1 MQSTSRTNCHLRL
14 VYGPHEPPKT
24 IAEFRVF
31 GLPAPQGSKRHV
43 GRGIMVE
50 SSQKVRPWRNDV
62 IAASQ
67 LSYKGEPLRFPVA
80 IELTF
85 YFPRPK
91 SHFRT
96 GKYAG
101 ILKANAPTWT
111 TSNLD
116 GDLDKLCRATLD
128 GLSHKSGGMILIDDS
143 ICARLTA
150 EKRYV
155 INTAP
160 GCLVR
165 VVELA

>member
-1 MQSTSRTNCHLRL
+1 MQSNSTTVSHLSL
-14 VYGPHEPPKT
+14 VHPDDEDARK
-24 IAEFRVF
+24 IIEFRVF
-31 GLPAPQGSKRHV
+31 GLPAPQGSKRYV

-50 SSQKVRPWRNDV
+50 SSKKVRPWRNDV

-67 LSYKGEPLRFPVA
+67 LSYKQEPLHCPVA

-85 YFPRPK
+85 FFPRPK

-101 ILKANAPTWT
+101 MLKENAPLWT
-111 TSNLD
+111 TSNAD
-116 GDLDKLCRATLD
+116 GDIDKLSRATLD
-128 GLSHKSGGMILIDDS
+128 SLSQKSGGIILIDDS

-155 INTAP
+155 LQEPP

>member
-1 MQSTSRTNCHLRL
+1 MQSTSRTNGHLSL
-14 VYGPHEPPKT
+14 VQTGEEDGRKV
-24 IAEFRVF
+24 IEFRVF

-50 SSQKVRPWRNDV
+50 SSKKVRPWRNDV

-67 LSYKGEPLRFPVA
+67 LSYKQEPLTCPVA
-80 IELTF
+80 IELSF

-91 SHFRT
+91 NHFRT
-96 GKYAG
+96 GKFAG
-101 ILKANAPTWT
+101 MLKENAPLWT
-111 TSNLD
+111 TSNSG

-155 INTAP
+155 LDTPP

>member
-1 MQSTSRTNCHLRL
+1 
-14 VYGPHEPPKT
+14 
-24 IAEFRVF
+24 
-31 GLPAPQGSKRHV
+31 
-43 GRGIMVE
+43 MVE
-50 SSQKVRPWRNDV
+50 ASKKVRPWRTDV

-67 LSYKGEPLRFPVA
+67 LSYKDVPLCRPVA

-96 GKYAG
+96 GKFAG
-101 ILKANAPTWT
+101 MLKENAPLWT
-111 TSNLD
+111 TSNAD

-128 GLSHKSGGMILIDDS
+128 GLSHKTGGMILIDDS

-155 INTAP
+155 LNTPP

>member
-1 MQSTSRTNCHLRL
+1 
-14 VYGPHEPPKT
+14 
-24 IAEFRVF
+24 
-31 GLPAPQGSKRHV
+31 
-43 GRGIMVE
+43 MVE
-50 SSQKVRPWRNDV
+50 ASQRVRPWRNDV

-67 LSYKGEPLRFPVA
+67 LSYKGEPLRCPVA

-96 GKYAG
+96 GKFAG
-101 ILKANAPTWT
+101 MLKENAPLWT

-128 GLSHKSGGMILIDDS
+128 GLSHKTGGMILIDDS

-155 INTAP
+155 LNTAP

>member
-1 MQSTSRTNCHLRL
+1 MQSNSTAVSHLSL
-14 VYGPHEPPKT
+14 VHPGDEDAKK
-24 IAEFRVF
+24 IIEFRVF
-31 GLPAPQGSKRHV
+31 GLPAPQGSKRYV

-50 SSQKVRPWRNDV
+50 SSKKVRPWRNDV

-67 LSYKGEPLRFPVA
+67 LSYKQEPLHCPVA

-85 YFPRPK
+85 FFPRPK

-101 ILKANAPTWT
+101 MLKENAPLWT
-111 TSNLD
+111 TSNAD

-128 GLSHKSGGMILIDDS
+128 SLSQKSGGIILIDDS

-155 INTAP
+155 LQEPP

>member
-1 MQSTSRTNCHLRL
+1 MKSASIFDKDISL
-14 VYGPHEPPKT
+14 VHPPRKDPKV
-24 IAEFRVF
+24 IVEFRVF

-50 SSQKVRPWRNDV
+50 SSKKVRPWRNDV

-67 LSYKGEPLRFPVA
+67 LSYKQEPLTGPVA
-80 IELTF
+80 IELSF

-91 SHFRT
+91 SHFRS
-96 GKYAG
+96 GKFAG
-101 ILKANAPTWT
+101 MLKENAPLWT
-111 TSNLD
+111 TSNAD

-128 GLSHKSGGMILIDDS
+128 GLSHKSGGIILIDDS
-143 ICARLTA
+143 ICVRLTT

-155 INTAP
+155 LNTPP